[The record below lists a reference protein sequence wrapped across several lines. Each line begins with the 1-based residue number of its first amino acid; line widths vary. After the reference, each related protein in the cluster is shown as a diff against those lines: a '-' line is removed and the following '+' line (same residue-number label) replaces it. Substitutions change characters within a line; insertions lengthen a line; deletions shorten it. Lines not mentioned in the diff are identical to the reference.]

1 MVNISRE
8 WEENL
13 VRPGC
18 KDVLTPSKKMG
29 GGTEDGAAMLILV
42 RGGREGC
49 VETMISLQMGDE
61 RMGGVERWKK
71 GESDISNS
79 ATKKNQLISVDL
91 YLQKEDKYQ
100 PILISVFQNL
110 G

>member
-18 KDVLTPSKKMG
+18 KDVLTPSKKLG

-49 VETMISLQMGDE
+49 VETMISLQWEMRE
-61 RMGGVERWKK
+61 WEVL
-71 GESDISNS
+71 SDGR
-79 ATKKNQLISVDL
+79 KVKVISVIRL
-91 YLQKEDKYQ
+91 RRK
-100 PILISVFQNL
+100 IN
-110 G
+110 